1 MLLLHIPHLEYKQ
14 DLLEISRGKVLVS
27 NAKIRSVYYMKL
39 QAEILIQVS
48 GNQRQGPDLCAQGD
62 GGANGTQL
70 APTTA
75 PWTGDLGQENT
86 GYFSPGQS
94 RTGSSAVKT
103 LSSGKGR
110 QGVIQGRNREERAEN
125 GPSEDQGQTAA
136 AVTEHCQA
144 GAPWPHL

>member
-39 QAEILIQVS
+39 QAEILIHVS
-48 GNQRQGPDLCAQGD
+48 GNQRQGPDLGAQGD
-62 GGANGTQL
+62 GGANGTRL

-86 GYFSPGQS
+86 RYFSPGQS
-94 RTGSSAVKT
+94 WTGSSAVKT

-110 QGVIQGRNREERAEN
+110 QGVIQGRNREGKGREW
-125 GPSEDQGQTAA
+125 SK
-136 AVTEHCQA
+136 
-144 GAPWPHL
+144 

>member
-27 NAKIRSVYYMKL
+27 NAKIRSIYYMKL
-39 QAEILIQVS
+39 QAEILIHVS
-48 GNQRQGPDLCAQGD
+48 DQRQGPDLGAQGD
-62 GGANGTQL
+62 GGANGTWL

-103 LSSGKGR
+103 LSSGKR
-110 QGVIQGRNREERAEN
+110 REGVIQGRNREGKTGSDPGEE
-125 GPSEDQGQTAA
+125 QGGKGR
-136 AVTEHCQA
+136 E
-144 GAPWPHL
+144 WSK